1 MVERSNLDEKCTAPI
16 MKQLGFLLI
25 ILKVTVYEFHFS
37 IRHIG
42 NKSLIIEFAIS
53 SADCKSEGNVQNIN
67 FQQEKDLKIFF
78 AIISWHYSGNYSR
91 GAITIQ

>member
-1 MVERSNLDEKCTAPI
+1 MVERGGLDEKCTAPI

-53 SADCKSEGNVQNIN
+53 SADCKSVQCAKYKFSTGKGPENIFCNN
-67 FQQEKDLKIFF
+67 FVALFGK
-78 AIISWHYSGNYSR
+78 
-91 GAITIQ
+91 